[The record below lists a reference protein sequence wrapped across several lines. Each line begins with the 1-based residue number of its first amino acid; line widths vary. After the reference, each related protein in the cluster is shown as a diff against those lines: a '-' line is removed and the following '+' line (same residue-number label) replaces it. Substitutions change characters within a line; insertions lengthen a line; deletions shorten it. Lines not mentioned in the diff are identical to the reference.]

1 MSHHATHPDL
11 SATPTG
17 TPAAKTPIQALEEK
31 HRAALAAGRARRAE
45 RRQAAVTGP
54 TADTPTA
61 ERLGRD
67 RGYASAAGQ
76 DTDGGRRG
84 ARYAAR
90 EILWEVSTRKGAR
103 LCGKVPVAGGVAT
116 ALNQAGQA
124 SHMGLM
130 HCGLIWICPV
140 CSAKIRAVRA
150 DTLAVGSVAWTGAG
164 HGVALVTLTIRH
176 YNRQALKQLTKYV
189 TAAWRK
195 AFSGR
200 PWKAAQAT
208 YGITGYARALEVTHG
223 EANGWH
229 VHLHVLFFLDRPWS
243 HDQAE
248 AFQGE
253 TAARWAD
260 ACGAVGAYRPSAER
274 GVRVDVLAAGSDPSD
289 LARYVMKGQD
299 GKRAAFELADPDTKR
314 GKAGHRTPF
323 EILAAFVATGDAD
336 DLDLWQEYEGAM
348 TGMRALVWSR
358 GMKDILA
365 ELVDLDDRTD
375 EEIVQDD
382 TEGMIPVALIPADT
396 WREHVV
402 RHRGRSLELL
412 HAAEAGAEAGVRS
425 LIESWGLVW
434 GRDVLPAPEVEE

>member
-1 MSHHATHPDL
+1 M
-11 SATPTG
+11 
-17 TPAAKTPIQALEEK
+17 QALKER
-31 HRAALAAGRARRAE
+31 HRAALKAGRERRAQQ
-45 RRQAAVTGP
+45 RQAAVTGQTTEPP
-54 TADTPTA
+54 TDR
-61 ERLGRD
+61 RLGRD
-67 RGYASAAGQ
+67 RGYASTAGQ
-76 DTDGGRRG
+76 DAEGGRRG

-90 EILWEVSTRKGAR
+90 EALWDVSTRKGAR

-130 HCGLIWICPV
+130 HCGLIWVCPV

-150 DTLAVGSVAWTGAG
+150 DTLAAGSMAWTGAG

-176 YNRQALKQLTKYV
+176 YNRQSLKQLTKYV

-200 PWKAAQAT
+200 PWKQAQAD

-243 HDQAE
+243 QDRAE
-248 AFQGE
+248 AFQGA

-260 ACGAVGAYRPSAER
+260 ACGAVGAYRPSAAR
-274 GVRVDVLAAGSDPSD
+274 GVRVDALGAGQDPAD

-314 GKAGHRTPF
+314 AKAGHRTPF
-323 EILAAFVATGDAD
+323 EILADFLATGDAAEVE
-336 DLDLWQEYEGAM
+336 LWQEYEQAM

-358 GMKDILA
+358 GMRDLLA
-365 ELVDLDDRTD
+365 QLVELDDRTD

-382 TEGMIPVALIPADT
+382 TEGMIPVAVIPADT

-412 HAAEAGAEAGVRS
+412 HAAEAAGEAGVRS
-425 LIESWGLVW
+425 LVESWGLVW
-434 GRDVLPAPEVEE
+434 GRDVLPAPAEES